1 MEHRDIEERDL
12 ARLYC
17 VGKLS
22 QEESLQFEAHF
33 VDCPACLERLELL
46 RSFRNGLKQATV
58 EDAAIAWS
66 LKAWSLKAW
75 SLTGWSL
82 TGLIAWLAAL
92 RAWKRAALLAGA
104 ACLVIVLP
112 ASLSFWKIIR
122 LRQQLETTKL
132 ASAGWEQRYAQQL
145 QANDALRKNLP
156 EAGPQASAAIFSLS
170 ISRGAPSFPDSSSQ
184 PVNQIAIS
192 RAARW
197 VAFSLEG
204 AYGPK
209 PKAYRATLNDAHGR
223 LVWQESQLLSA
234 TPDSVGVV
242 LPASLFESGDYL
254 LTLETQAGDGHYV
267 NPARYRFRVHI
278 RG

>member
-17 VGKLS
+17 IGKLS

-58 EDAAIAWS
+58 EDAALAWWLRGS
-66 LKAWSLKAW
+66 I
-75 SLTGWSL
+75 GR
-82 TGLIAWLAAL
+82 LAAL

-145 QANDALRKNLP
+145 HANDALHQSLP
-156 EAGPQASAAIFSLS
+156 ETTSQASAAVFTLS
-170 ISRGAPSFPDSSSQ
+170 ISRGAPGFPDSSSQ

-267 NPARYRFRVHI
+267 NPARYRFRVHV

>member
-1 MEHRDIEERDL
+1 MPLGMGERSEKVPFRPLKCGLWPLRAKLRTEKIFLKQTSRQIMEHRDIEERDL

-122 LRQQLETTKL
+122 LRQQL
-132 ASAGWEQRYAQQL
+132 
-145 QANDALRKNLP
+145 
-156 EAGPQASAAIFSLS
+156 
-170 ISRGAPSFPDSSSQ
+170 
-184 PVNQIAIS
+184 
-192 RAARW
+192 
-197 VAFSLEG
+197 
-204 AYGPK
+204 
-209 PKAYRATLNDAHGR
+209 
-223 LVWQESQLLSA
+223 
-234 TPDSVGVV
+234 
-242 LPASLFESGDYL
+242 
-254 LTLETQAGDGHYV
+254 
-267 NPARYRFRVHI
+267 
-278 RG
+278 